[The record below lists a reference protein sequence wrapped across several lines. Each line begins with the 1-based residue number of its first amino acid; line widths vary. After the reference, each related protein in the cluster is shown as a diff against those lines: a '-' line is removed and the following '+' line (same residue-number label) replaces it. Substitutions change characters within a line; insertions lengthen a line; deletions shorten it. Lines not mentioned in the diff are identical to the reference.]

1 VGLDQRIRV
10 TDGATVMGKNVGDTL
25 GTELNLADLAE
36 LVLGLFLSDAV
47 DSETTL
53 NIIDKTELLTSLLDR
68 DDI

>member
-1 VGLDQRIRV
+1 
-10 TDGATVMGKNVGDTL
+10 MGKNVGDTL